1 MGQGADLL
9 PVVCLLVR
17 PPPKKSREPTLR
29 FAAQA
34 LPDWLEA
41 IGRNR
46 SMQSARSRGA
56 LNRIPLK
63 QPLAWS
69 GQIVS

>member
-1 MGQGADLL
+1 MGQGSDLF

-17 PPPKKSREPTLR
+17 RATPKKSREPTLR

-46 SMQSARSRGA
+46 SMQSGRSRGT

-63 QPLAWS
+63 QP
-69 GQIVS
+69 